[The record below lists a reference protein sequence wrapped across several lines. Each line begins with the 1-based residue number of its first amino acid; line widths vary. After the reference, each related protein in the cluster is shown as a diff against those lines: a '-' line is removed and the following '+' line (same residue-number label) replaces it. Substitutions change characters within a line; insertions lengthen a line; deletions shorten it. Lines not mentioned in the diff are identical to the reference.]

1 MRVSLIVSPWG
12 PIGKYGERGVVTLR
26 SVEVEGDSEI
36 DNGRV
41 DKWLSVQNVA
51 DDLELNATT
60 IRRMIKKGDLPAYK
74 IGGEYR
80 IMKREY
86 SEWLLKQRVTPEE
99 T

>member
-1 MRVSLIVSPWG
+1 MD
-12 PIGKYGERGVVTLR
+12 TLR

-80 IMKREY
+80 IMGVEY
-86 SEWLLKQRVTPEE
+86 SEWLGKQRVTPEDR
-99 T
+99 